1 MKILSIFV
9 VAFFVAFNS
18 ISLNAERSEKA
29 VSPDNF
35 QVSKL
40 KEFININQKSVL
52 GLIAQMTGMDVTDLD
67 PTTLVIRSEGE
78 RFGATV
84 TSRDG
89 QKGFFLSPEGVDN
102 KKMKQKAGLY
112 VFENQSDRVHATFN
126 GKKIKVRNLSLPTGF
141 FEVVD
146 AAPQCPGFGCGCWA
160 DPGLANQCFFASV
173 CAYTGVCFPN

>member
-1 MKILSIFV
+1 MKILSIIV
-9 VAFFVAFNS
+9 VAFLVAFNS
-18 ISLNAERSEKA
+18 ISLNAERSDKA
-29 VSPDNF
+29 VSTDNF
-35 QVSKL
+35 QVDKL

-52 GLIAQMTGMDVTDLD
+52 ELIAQMTGMDVTDLD
-67 PTTLVIRSEGE
+67 PATLVIRSEGE

-89 QKGFFLSPEGVDN
+89 QKGFFLSPEN
-102 KKMKQKAGLY
+102 KKVKQQAGLY
-112 VFENQSDRVHATFN
+112 VFENQSDRVYATFN
-126 GKKIKVRNLSLPTGF
+126 GKKIKIQTLLPRGF

-160 DPGLANQCFFASV
+160 DPGLANQCFVASV